1 MDLDNFTNKQKTAFV
16 GMNSQGKTYALET
29 IKKKYKDEVIFIANE
44 TKANETL
51 KNSTDSSPLVSWLER
66 LLDLSALK
74 TLIDNQINSVNFDDI
89 NQLNNI
95 NVGLKN
101 STVNY
106 KGLISA
112 DITTNSNQWHSPGSG
127 ETFYGQ
133 LMLIEK
139 IISSGAE
146 NPIKYL
152 LIDEPESFLHPS
164 LYINMC
170 YLLKRL
176 SKMVKVII
184 ATHSPNILN
193 HFIDDLDEIIIV
205 NNGKYTRL
213 NNTVFYSNLIN
224 DNKKI
229 YSLDNGYTTTKAALS
244 HFHEYFDIFIKP
256 IILNS
261 VFSKIVVI
269 GEGIGEKILF
279 DCIQN
284 EYDNDLYLSSVSFV
298 TLYGK
303 DFIPLVISILSSMG
317 LKTLVVFDE
326 DLNSKDEINIAIN
339 DVIKNLS
346 NKMIC
351 FNEDIETELDIK
363 KNKSKTFKSIYVPSV
378 IKNLYVDRD
387 VKLLN
392 LIQRIRDEIYELLEI
407 KED

>member
-1 MDLDNFTNKQKTAFV
+1 MNTDDFIKTQKTVFV
-16 GMNSQGKTYALET
+16 GMNSQGKTFALET
-29 IKKKYKDEVIFIANE
+29 LKKKYKDEVIFIANE

-66 LLDLSALK
+66 LLDLKALK
-74 TLIDNQINSVNFDDI
+74 DLIDTQIDSISFDDI
-89 NQLNNI
+89 NVLNNI

-101 STVNY
+101 STQNY

-112 DITTNSNQWHSPGSG
+112 EIKTNSNQWGEPGSG

-133 LMLIEK
+133 LMIIEK
-139 IISSGAE
+139 IINSGVD

-176 SKMVKVII
+176 SRKVKVII
-184 ATHSPNILN
+184 ATHSPIILGY
-193 HFIDDLDEIIIV
+193 FIDDLEEIIIV
-205 NNGKYTRL
+205 NNGQYRRL
-213 NNTVFYSNLIN
+213 ETTTFYSSLIKNNT
-224 DNKKI
+224 KI
-229 YSLDNGYTTTKAALS
+229 YSIDNGYKTTKEALA
-244 HFHEYFDIFIKP
+244 HFNEYFDIFIKP

-269 GEGIGEKILF
+269 GEGLSEKILF

-284 EYDNDLYLSSVSFV
+284 EYGNDLYLSSVSFV

-303 DFIPLVISILSSMG
+303 DFIPFVIAILKDMG
-317 LKTLVVFDE
+317 IKTVVVFDE
-326 DLNSKDEINIAIN
+326 DLKSTDEINVAIN
-339 DVIKNLS
+339 EYIKHNS
-346 NKMIC
+346 DKIINFK
-351 FNEDIETELDIK
+351 EDIETELDIE
-363 KNKSKTFKSIYVPSV
+363 KNKSKTFKSVYVPSV
-378 IKNLYVDRD
+378 IKNLYVDRN

-392 LIQRIRDEIYELLEI
+392 LIQRIKKQIDELIKI